1 MVIPVIELD
10 FAPRLLAMYVLGRG
24 IFLVIVKSSPGPV
37 TVLETVTGDIVI
49 TLRPFVVVTPV
60 PTQTEVVK
68 QVTITTWKLG
78 E

>member
-10 FAPRLLAMYVLGRG
+10 FAPRLLAMYVLERG
-24 IFLVIVKSSPGPV
+24 IFQVIVRSSPGPV
-37 TVLETVTGDIVI
+37 TVLETVTGEIVI
-49 TLRPFVVVTPV
+49 ILGPFVVVTPV

-68 QVTITTWKLG
+68 RVPITTWKLG